1 LWHYNALISIY
12 ILFPV
17 KSGGNG
23 KQLAFYWLNSGNI
36 CHPRGL
42 NEYRRVSTA
51 HKLFDNVFQD
61 DSLNFWGGPGQSLDY
76 ERVRDVVGLTNS
88 DLSRVAHVAK
98 NSVRFDE
105 RIPPAL
111 KERMEQIANCSLMVA
126 RYFNGDARKVSLWF
140 GAPNPMLGNVSPR
153 DMIRYGR
160 FLKLQRFISGALT
173 EASREPQS

>member
-1 LWHYNALISIY
+1 VN
-12 ILFPV
+12 
-17 KSGGNG
+17 
-23 KQLAFYWLNSGNI
+23 
-36 CHPRGL
+36 
-42 NEYRRVSTA
+42 STA
-51 HKLFDNVFQD
+51 HKLFDNVFRD
-61 DSLNFWGGPGQSLDY
+61 DSLKFWAGPGQSLDY

-111 KERMEQIANCSLMVA
+111 KERMEQIANCALMVA

-160 FLKLQRFISGALT
+160 FAKLQRFISGALNET
-173 EASREPQS
+173 SREPQT